1 MLSHVVIFSIL
12 SSKSPIDFHDKTLN
26 VLVTSLK
33 YFSYEKY
40 VKWLC
45 NVPKEKYLAP
55 LRILYPFIKSFVNL
69 FVDITS
75 TFFDS
80 SFNSYST
87 SVCFVLF
94 ELILL
99 LKLNSV
105 LSKSVLFA
113 KLAIP
118 FLLAKFAYSSLA
130 VNFSDYSLL
139 NSGVVIYLSG
149 SWLVFFFYFH

>member
-1 MLSHVVIFSIL
+1 MLSYVVIFSIL
-12 SSKSPIDFHDKTLN
+12 SSKSLIDFHDKTLD

-40 VKWLC
+40 VKRLC
-45 NVPKEKYLAP
+45 NVPKEKYIAP
-55 LRILYPFIKSFVNL
+55 LRILYLFIKSFVNL
-69 FVDITS
+69 FVDIAS

-94 ELILL
+94 ELMLL

-105 LSKSVLFA
+105 LSKSALFT

-118 FLLAKFAYSSLA
+118 FLLAKIAYSSLA
-130 VNFSDYSLL
+130 VKFSDHSLL

-149 SWLVFFFYFH
+149 S